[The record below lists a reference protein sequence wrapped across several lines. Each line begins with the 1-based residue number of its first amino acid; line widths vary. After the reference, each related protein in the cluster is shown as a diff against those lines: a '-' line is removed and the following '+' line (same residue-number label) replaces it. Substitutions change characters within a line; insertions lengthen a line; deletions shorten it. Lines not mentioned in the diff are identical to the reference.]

1 MWFLR
6 GKIPECY
13 RMMGPRASQNSR
25 HVLGPTHESEG
36 RHTFTQ
42 DVVTQVNR
50 TSGDFSEEG
59 AEKTVSG
66 V

>member
-1 MWFLR
+1 MFWD
-6 GKIPECY
+6 P
-13 RMMGPRASQNSR
+13 
-25 HVLGPTHESEG
+25 HESEG

-50 TSGDFSEEG
+50 TSGDFWEGAEG